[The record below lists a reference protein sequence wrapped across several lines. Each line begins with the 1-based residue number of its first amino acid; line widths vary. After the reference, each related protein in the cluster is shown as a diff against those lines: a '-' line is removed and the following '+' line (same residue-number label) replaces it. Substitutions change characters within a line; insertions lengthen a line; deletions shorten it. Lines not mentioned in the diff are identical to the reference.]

1 MEFSNIRLRSLL
13 HFDPESHKFL
23 PTSTIKYLRVPED
36 KEYPLDLTKNYE
48 TFVHRNNDY
57 PGEFDM
63 VQYYFEHVD
72 KLAFIRQDFDIF
84 CSRKVL
90 LTLTTAK
97 PRTSF
102 TKDLSMEAFRFKGCI
117 FLRILQENVEA
128 SARDS
133 YSFKARQYLFSDE
146 PGKLPDTNAPVDQRD
161 QMYGMF
167 SARIGKF
174 RLLYSCEVVG
184 VTNTEKLGDLT
195 DPEELEKC
203 SLTTVRVVKSYVK
216 WRTSFRCPSWVL
228 QTYFCGGNQLAVAKF
243 EDNGCVSERIEVE
256 SVEDLL
262 ESHVR
267 SNQTSFKQLNRF
279 LEQIWQKLD
288 EVDNPNVS
296 LKLTLSGN
304 EFVFDEAFKTDFLDF
319 ANQF

>member
-13 HFDPESHKFL
+13 HYDPESQKFS

-48 TFVHRNNDY
+48 TFVHRNNEY
-57 PGEFDM
+57 PGQFDM

-90 LTLTTAK
+90 VTLTTVK
-97 PRTSF
+97 PRTLF

-117 FLRILQENVEA
+117 FLRMLQENVEA

-203 SLTTVRVVKSYVK
+203 SWTTVRVVKSYVN
-216 WRTSFRCPSWVL
+216 WRTTFRSPPWVL
-228 QTYFCGGNQLAVAKF
+228 QTYFCGGSQLAVAKF
-243 EDNGCVSERIEVE
+243 DDNGCVSERIEVE

-267 SNQTSFKQLNRF
+267 SNQTSFKQLNGF
-279 LEQIWQKLD
+279 LEQIRQKLD
-288 EVDNPNVS
+288 EVDSPNVS
-296 LKLTLSGN
+296 LKFTLSGN
-304 EFVFDEAFKTDFLDF
+304 ELVFDEAFKTDFLDF